1 MLTLSFAIVLAF
13 GIYGVYRL
21 SLRSPLHQCG
31 WNAVWRLAC
40 LIAALRLSA
49 LWFGVAG
56 LLRSDWLQVP
66 AYLLLMLSLPEIYLV
81 KGIRTE
87 PYRWAMAG
95 SVVLATTSFLW
106 AAGLIWVWNRV
117 RVKGETSLARPEN
130 S

>member
-1 MLTLSFAIVLAF
+1 MLTLSFAIVLVF
-13 GIYGVYRL
+13 CIYGVYRL
-21 SLRSPLHQCG
+21 SFRNPLHQCG
-31 WNAVWRLAC
+31 WSAVWRLAC

-56 LLRSDWLQVP
+56 LRRSDWVQVP
-66 AYLLLMLSLPEIYLV
+66 AYLVLMLDLPEIYLV

-117 RVKGETSLARPEN
+117 RVKGETSLGRPAN